1 MVIGLLFMIERVS
14 DTVGLETA
22 RSGRKLCIQ
31 VGLHGLSFCV
41 LDTVTRTI
49 LDFEQVVFE
58 NACSP
63 ALLLKELK
71 AVLAQRK
78 VVEGDFAGVT
88 VVHKNKFF
96 GLVPQVLFR
105 EDSLPHYLKFT
116 TKLLANDHIA
126 YDVIAQQAM
135 VNVYVPYANVN
146 NYIFDRFGA
155 FEFIHSGTVLLSALL
170 HQGSLATE
178 AVCYVHVSEREMAV
192 AVLSEKRVLFYNQFD
207 YRTPEDFLY
216 YLLFS
221 LKQLPVALP
230 AVELKLLGA
239 VAEGDALYTACSGYM
254 ERVSVVVPH
263 TFFYLGEEIADSNI
277 DFTLLYG
284 L

>member
-14 DTVGLETA
+14 NTMDLEEVNV
-22 RSGRKLCIQ
+22 SKKLCIQ

-41 LDTVTRTI
+41 VDAATRTVV
-49 LDFEQVVFE
+49 DFERVVFE
-58 NACSP
+58 SP
-63 ALLLKELK
+63 CTAALLLKELK
-71 AVLAQRK
+71 AVLAQSK
-78 VVEGDFAGVT
+78 VMEGGFAGVT

-96 GLVPQVLFR
+96 GLVPQLLFR
-105 EDSLPHYLKFT
+105 EASLPHYLKFS

-126 YDVIAQQAM
+126 YDEVPQQGI
-135 VNVYVPYANVN
+135 VTVYVPYVNVN
-146 NYIFDRFGA
+146 NYVFDRFGA

-170 HQGSLATE
+170 NQKGLGTE

-192 AVLSEKRVLFYNQFD
+192 VVVSEKRLLFYNQFE

-230 AVELKLLGA
+230 AMELKLLGG
-239 VAEGDALYTACSGYM
+239 VAEGDALYTACSRYV

-263 TFFYLGEEIADSNI
+263 TFSYLGEGVADATM
-277 DFTLLYG
+277 DFTLLHG